1 MIQMR
6 ELASELTLGRESQQ
20 TNGTQETPPIWNAKQ
35 IEYDYDSTPLSPGI
49 EAILERESEET
60 EQHRLL
66 MEREELRE
74 RLVEKQAEMDRLNL
88 ESSSEGPWTPQESF
102 TPRHAKEE

>member
-20 TNGTQETPPIWNAKQ
+20 TNGTQETPPIWNEKQ

-74 RLVEKQAEMDRLNL
+74 RLVEKQAEMDRFNL
-88 ESSSEGPWTPQESF
+88 ENSSPPMEPESF